1 MKYMLLAY
9 MDEKA
14 WEALSA
20 EEQQAEMKKCE
31 PHVKKLLTAGKILDG
46 APLHSTASAT
56 TVRVKQG
63 KRLITDGPF
72 AETRELVAGFWI
84 WECKS
89 IDEAVEW
96 VKKCP
101 NPMPGEDSDIEI
113 RPFYEA
119 EDFGENFTDE
129 ARERVERLREQVEAK
144 K

>member
-72 AETRELVAGFWI
+72 AETREQLGGYTIIEAANL
-84 WECKS
+84 
-89 IDEAVEW
+89 DEAIQIAGGFFGDG
-96 VKKCP
+96 
-101 NPMPGEDSDIEI
+101 NEDGRTSIEV
-113 RPFYEA
+113 RPIVDYKFPP
-119 EDFGENFTDE
+119 TS
-129 ARERVERLREQVEAK
+129 
-144 K
+144 